1 MLASKILCTI
11 WSLETHMQ
19 PFSCRNISNRGRAP
33 CIEFPGLI
41 ILPSKS
47 SPHKGLKGTKLQKLT
62 RVCLKMEES
71 TSWLVS
77 LWIPFLSNHQRV
89 PSKKKDTPRET
100 VKIMTQSG
108 LWPIDLWWEGLPI
121 QSDDL
126 EPTIRNLR
134 RKAVL
139 RFYETGCGS
148 FLEYASFLK

>member
-1 MLASKILCTI
+1 MYNLELRNAYAALQLPEYIKQRSGAVHRISWPHYFAIEVIPPQRVERNQTTQTDSGLSQNGGI
-11 WSLETHMQ
+11 HQLVGFLVDSLFKQ
-19 PFSCRNISNRGRAP
+19 
-33 CIEFPGLI
+33 
-41 ILPSKS
+41 PSK
-47 SPHKGLKGTKLQKLT
+47 GTLQ
-62 RVCLKMEES
+62 
-71 TSWLVS
+71 
-77 LWIPFLSNHQRV
+77 
-89 PSKKKDTPRET
+89 KKDTPRET